1 MNNPIPQEELDSLL
15 SVVKKEMKILG
26 LHQNLIDG
34 ARVVAIHPDYWE
46 ISLFVPSENTKA
58 SSIRKPI
65 EWILRNACK
74 VNMDYCAYF
83 RPRKDRKEYEWY
95 FRHPNIPQEI
105 NDLIEAEIDA
115 EQGSEIGMGLPIPS
129 GCKSKSDT
137 AFLSLK
143 DEWFNAIKNGEK
155 TVEYRNLNQY
165 YCDKFFS
172 PGIKKKY
179 VKLNRGYQGGSDN
192 QMVFEIAD
200 IVIVSEMGDECP
212 AVDDNGKHIT
222 SFSQLPSHFAPAM
235 YGIKL
240 GNRIS

>member
-1 MNNPIPQEELDSLL
+1 MSNPIPKEELDSLL
-15 SVVKKEMKILG
+15 EKVKAEMKRLG
-26 LHQNLIDG
+26 LEQRLITG
-34 ARVVAIHPDYWE
+34 TRVTAVHPDYWE
-46 ISLFVPSENTKA
+46 ISLFVPSENTRA
-58 SSIRKPI
+58 YGVRKPI

-74 VNMDYCAYF
+74 VDMDCCEYI

-105 NDLIEAEIDA
+105 NDLIEAEIDS
-115 EQGSEIGMGLPIPS
+115 EQGAEIGMGIPTPS
-129 GCKSKSDT
+129 GSRSKSNT
-137 AFLSLK
+137 AFLSIK

-172 PGIKKKY
+172 PGVKKRF
-179 VKLNRGYQGGSDN
+179 VKLNRGYQSGSEN

-200 IVIVSEMGDECP
+200 IVIVSENGDECP
-212 AVDDNGKHIT
+212 ALDYNGNHID
-222 SFSQLPSHFAPAM
+222 SFSQIPPNFAPVM

-240 GNRIS
+240 GKRIS